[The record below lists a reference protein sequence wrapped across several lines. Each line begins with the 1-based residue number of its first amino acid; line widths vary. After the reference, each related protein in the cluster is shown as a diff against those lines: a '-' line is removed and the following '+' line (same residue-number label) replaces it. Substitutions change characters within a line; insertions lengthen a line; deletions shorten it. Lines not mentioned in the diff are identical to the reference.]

1 MQKYIHMKYTYTTML
16 AAILT
21 IAGTLLFTSCESNE
35 ENVPSTV
42 IEKMQ
47 FEAHFSHS
55 RDLYEEGS
63 SSLITI
69 RSELGA
75 AAAIHGPSSGN
86 SLVIRLELMLIS
98 MDEIEQ
104 DTRFLLYQIHSEKEK
119 ILSKLEFKNCIGK
132 FDVTEPMPARING
145 DKLSGDIKDV
155 FHSKSMESDIVAY
168 RDKLI
173 EQVANSHV
181 RRKNGQLQYD
191 SILDPNILQNIPS
204 KSDKCDASQLQNLLS
219 DVNYEDQEGLIE
231 LILELTPRTGEN
243 KTYSARE
250 ALHYLCMLE
259 ARILKARKT
268 AFGLFKTRISFC
280 GTSFDKITPVI
291 SGPEVVAQGS
301 EVELELMIAALDSYN
316 NPEVTCNENA
326 TIEVRDG
333 VAYLKLNVDKT
344 TTLKGTIGI
353 RNKQGAL
360 KTENWEKTIVVN

>member
-1 MQKYIHMKYTYTTML
+1 MKYTYTTML

-35 ENVPSTV
+35 ENVPSSV
-42 IEKMQ
+42 LEKMQ

-55 RDLYEEGS
+55 RDLYEEGNS
-63 SSLITI
+63 IFITI
-69 RSELGA
+69 KSELGA
-75 AAAIHGPSSGN
+75 TTAIHGSSSGN
-86 SLVIRLELMLIS
+86 SLVTRLELMLIS
-98 MDEIEQ
+98 MDKIAQ
-104 DTRFLLYQIHSEKEK
+104 DTRFCLYQIHSEKEK
-119 ILSKLEFKNCIGK
+119 ILFKLGCTNCIKK
-132 FDVTEPMPARING
+132 FNPMEPTPPKIEG
-145 DKLSGDIKDV
+145 DKLRADIENF
-155 FHSKSMESDIVAY
+155 FHSKDLESDIIAY
-168 RDKLI
+168 RNKLI
-173 EQVANSHV
+173 EQVANSHA

-191 SILDPNILQNIPS
+191 TVLDPQALKNIPV
-204 KSDKCDASQLQNLLS
+204 KSEKCDASQLQNLLS
-219 DVNYEDQEGLIE
+219 DVNYDDHERLIQ

-243 KTYSARE
+243 KMYSARE
-250 ALHYLCMLE
+250 ALHYLCIQE

-268 AFGLFKTRISFC
+268 AFGLFKTRVSFC

-301 EVELELMIAALDSYN
+301 EVELELMVAALDSYN

-333 VAYLKLNVDKT
+333 IAYLKLTLDKT

-360 KTENWEKTIVVN
+360 KTKDWEKTIFVN